1 MTTRCAV
8 QQPISDTHN
17 YFLRYSNHHKI
28 APVNCTGKEFKPYK
42 LAHPLIICLMLPF
55 IFRVVSHNFGNSQ
68 LACQET
74 IDDGTQEKI
83 TNIDGHDLNPELF
96 N

>member
-1 MTTRCAV
+1 
-8 QQPISDTHN
+8 
-17 YFLRYSNHHKI
+17 
-28 APVNCTGKEFKPYK
+28 
-42 LAHPLIICLMLPF
+42 MLPF
-55 IFRVVSHNFGNSQ
+55 IFRVVSHNFDNSQ

-74 IDDGTQEKI
+74 IDDDTQEKI